1 MCKNDLNKK
10 TMRNTLT
17 GYFIMYTVQRFADAN
32 VKSNTWKQLGVIRN
46 TDMVKMNCSKLL
58 IELEKEDWEL
68 YLTTV
73 NFCSN
78 IQMVGPAEHCFH

>member
-1 MCKNDLNKK
+1 MFKMCKNDLNKK

-17 GYFIMYTVQRFADAN
+17 GYFIRYTVQRFADAN

-58 IELEKEDWEL
+58 IELEKED
-68 YLTTV
+68 
-73 NFCSN
+73 
-78 IQMVGPAEHCFH
+78 